1 MGVYVQMGGTSMLK
15 LSNLLRYLGFFSL
28 VVLSVLATACEGGT
42 SGSVS
47 GSRERCSHK
56 FHSGQCSGSFKRLSG
71 TYSLDIEND
80 SVVSKAEVEVQAAV
94 ETGSLKV
101 YVKTPE
107 DGINS
112 VDIPA
117 GGSATL
123 RGVAKGEWDGFRV
136 YFEAV
141 EGQAEGVTYEISY
154 QVP

>member
-1 MGVYVQMGGTSMLK
+1 MIELWYRFRSAIL
-15 LSNLLRYLGFFSL
+15 F
-28 VVLSVLATACEGGT
+28 VVLAAFVLATACEGGT

-56 FHSGQCSGSFKRLSG
+56 FRSGQCSGSFKRLSG

-123 RGVAKGEWDGFRV
+123 RGMAKGEWDGFRV
-136 YFEAV
+136 YFEAA